1 MVYSVTICFA
11 AKDNNNDIDFAS
23 NSMDPYYKSVENQF
37 VDILIHVSNKAKYV
51 DICHKNRYND
61 ITMYR
66 GSDLNDKYTAE
77 ISGTTVRKG
86 LGWPW

>member
-61 ITMYR
+61 ITM
-66 GSDLNDKYTAE
+66 
-77 ISGTTVRKG
+77 
-86 LGWPW
+86 